1 VKMQIN
7 YDPQADTLYIQL
19 QSGQVDD
26 TIEASKYIYIDIDEE
41 NVPLGV
47 EILFARQILGQTNVD
62 KVTINL
68 GPLVLQTDEALSV
81 AA

>member
-1 VKMQIN
+1 MKRSYLVIT
-7 YDPQADTLYIQL
+7 DSGGIQ
-19 QSGQVDD
+19 
-26 TIEASKYIYIDIDEE
+26 EE
-41 NVPLGV
+41 SPGLGKPVEDVPLGV

-62 KVTINL
+62 NVTINL